1 MQRPGVWFGDYIKQR
16 CSRTEFSGLKGAG
29 RNDLPLQLSVD
40 EFGLCD
46 GRPRLN
52 AMMFT

>member
-40 EFGLCD
+40 EFGRRKTQAECD
-46 GRPRLN
+46 DVHLV
-52 AMMFT
+52 